1 MSAVFL
7 NAETQRTRRYAEGK
21 LAENQLAILSLRS
34 AASSAPLR

>member
-1 MSAVFL
+1 MSTTFF

-34 AASSAPLR
+34 SAPLR